1 MCANKW
7 IYLAGFS
14 YNIQWICFGWLCIIM
29 YIYFNQSHILYQGC
43 LNVGFVGPQAPL
55 KREKGPYV
63 CQSVGH
69 KTSHTSHLFPICLH
83 LVSLNQ
89 NDSKWRNPIFENK
102 SQPKIWQNS
111 PNSLF
116 DILIAL
122 NYSLVLKVRSI
133 LFLSKLQAPK
143 TSIYLP
149 TISLSIYYI
158 NPQRVHFQ
166 LVFYFFNFYLITPSW
181 LILY

>member
-1 MCANKW
+1 MMFRPVLENVISLTIFFYSARQIFQMVCDKINLGSKIRVPPPPGKMKNYSFLPKTCFFWGIFKSESPPGQTKPIAKSWFLPKILGRKW
-7 IYLAGFS
+7 HYG
-14 YNIQWICFGWLCIIM
+14 
-29 YIYFNQSHILYQGC
+29 
-43 LNVGFVGPQAPL
+43 
-55 KREKGPYV
+55 
-63 CQSVGH
+63 
-69 KTSHTSHLFPICLH
+69 
-83 LVSLNQ
+83 
-89 NDSKWRNPIFENK
+89 NPIFEKKK